1 MPDGYDDEAREALL
15 AKAAQAWEPDPALD
29 PRAIG
34 DGSGEDG
41 VLCYLRAYTSAS
53 PPRTWLRRPGWRRW
67 PRRTPCSV

>member
-41 VLCYLRAYTSAS
+41 VLCYLRAYY
-53 PPRTWLRRPGWRRW
+53 
-67 PRRTPCSV
+67 